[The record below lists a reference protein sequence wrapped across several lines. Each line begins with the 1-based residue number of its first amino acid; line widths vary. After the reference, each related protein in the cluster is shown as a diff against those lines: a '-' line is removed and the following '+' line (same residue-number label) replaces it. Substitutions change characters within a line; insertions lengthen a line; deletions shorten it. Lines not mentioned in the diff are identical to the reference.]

1 LPAGEPAATE
11 LQAPG
16 FRAGFGAVFGGLGF
30 LFRTP
35 RAWPYAMVPAA
46 ILTALTLLLGFAAL
60 SQLQPLFEGWFGN
73 PTSWWGRLGAELI
86 SWLGAVLAA
95 VLGIVIALALT
106 PPLSS
111 PALERIVALQ
121 ERELGAPP
129 RSELGFLAEM
139 WCGLRAQFAAAV
151 FAGPLL
157 LLLAAVD
164 LVFAPAAIV
173 TIPLKLLVAA
183 FALAWNLFDYP
194 LTLRGVRVRQRLKLV
209 RAYKSTLLG
218 FGLSFALLFWLPCLG
233 VVLLPVGVAA
243 ATKLLWR
250 ILERDPSAISG

>member
-1 LPAGEPAATE
+1 LPATEAT
-11 LQAPG
+11 APKAPPG

-30 LFRTP
+30 LSRTP

-46 ILTALTLLLGFAAL
+46 ILTTLVFFLSWATL
-60 SQLQPLFEGWFGN
+60 SQLQPLFEGWFGT
-73 PTSWWGRLGAELI
+73 PTSWWGKLGAEII

-95 VLGIVIALALT
+95 VLGILIALALT
-106 PPLSS
+106 PPLSG

-121 ERELGAPP
+121 EKELGALP
-129 RSELGFLAEM
+129 RPDLGFFAEM

-157 LLLAAVD
+157 LMLAVVD
-164 LVFAPAAIV
+164 LFFAPAAVV
-173 TIPLKLLVAA
+173 TIPLKLLIAA

-194 LTLRGVRVRQRLKLV
+194 LTLRGVRVRQRLRLV
-209 RAYKSTLLG
+209 RTYKSTLLG

-233 VVLLPVGVAA
+233 VLLLPVGVAA

-250 ILERDPSAISG
+250 ILEHDPSAVST

>member
-1 LPAGEPAATE
+1 
-11 LQAPG
+11 
-16 FRAGFGAVFGGLGF
+16 
-30 LFRTP
+30 
-35 RAWPYAMVPAA
+35 MVPAV
-46 ILTALTLLLGFAAL
+46 ILTVLVALLSWAAV
-60 SQLQPLFEGWFGN
+60 SQLQPLFEGWFGT
-73 PTSWWGRLGAELI
+73 PTSWWKKLGAEVI

-95 VLGIVIALALT
+95 VLGILIALALT
-106 PPLSS
+106 SPLSG

-129 RSELGFLAEM
+129 RTDLGFFAEM
-139 WCGLRAQFAAAV
+139 WCGLRAQVAAAV

-157 LLLAAVD
+157 VLLAIVD
-164 LVFAPAAIV
+164 LLFAPAAVV
-173 TIPLKLLVAA
+173 TVPLKLLIAA

-194 LTLRGVRVRQRLKLV
+194 LTLRGVRVRQRLRLV
-209 RAYKSTLLG
+209 KTYKTTLLG

-250 ILERDPSAISG
+250 ILEHDPSAIAT